1 MSSNMPDP
9 FSQDG
14 TGSRIMKLVS
24 IVPYYWESQNH
35 GHIYVLPRKWLKSMH
50 KVEIFVS
57 NTQTQTVTMPLTIFF
72 SSKVRPTIATIIL
85 TI

>member
-1 MSSNMPDP
+1 MSSDMPDP

-24 IVPYYWESQNH
+24 IVPYYWGSQNH
-35 GHIYVLPRKWLKSMH
+35 GLIYVLLCKWLKSMH

-57 NTQTQTVTMPLTIFF
+57 NTQTQTVTMPLAIFF
-72 SSKVRPTIATIIL
+72 LLKYDQLLLPSY
-85 TI
+85 